1 MGFTA
6 GEASMS
12 INQKRTLEAAAALVE
27 LLPLSFAVEPKT
39 ADADCRHTPHGSG
52 ST

>member
-1 MGFTA
+1 MGFTN

-12 INQKRTLEAAAALVE
+12 TNRNRTLEAAAALVE
-27 LLPLSFAVEPKT
+27 LLPLSFVIEPKAT
-39 ADADCRHTPHGSG
+39 DADCRHAPDGVG